1 MNMKFIWSLLFFL
14 FYFSSYSQD
23 TQQDSA
29 VSEGPIGMTVEQFNR
44 RIKTTNKLLL
54 VYFSADWCVVCKRQK
69 PVLHQVFSEIWK
81 DAELLSINL
90 ENNPLIAEYFEIDA
104 LPALILYKDGYMVWN
119 RVGFQEKEK
128 ILDLLKGYI
137 KR

>member
-1 MNMKFIWSLLFFL
+1 MKFIWALLFFL
-14 FYFSSYSQD
+14 FNLSSYGQD
-23 TQQDSA
+23 IEQDSI

-69 PVLHQVFSEIWK
+69 HVLHQVFAEIR
-81 DAELLSINL
+81 DEAELLSISL

-128 ILDLLKGYI
+128 ILDLLRGYI
-137 KR
+137 KRK

>member
-1 MNMKFIWSLLFFL
+1 MKFIWSLLFFL